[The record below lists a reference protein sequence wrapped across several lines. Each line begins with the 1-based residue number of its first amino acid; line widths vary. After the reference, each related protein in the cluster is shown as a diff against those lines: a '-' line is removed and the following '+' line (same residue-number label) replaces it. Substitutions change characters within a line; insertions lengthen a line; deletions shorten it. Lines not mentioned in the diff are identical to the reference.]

1 MSDPTRPITGTVSR
15 RTALRALGAGAGGVA
30 LLPWLSDEGLIAF
43 TGLQQRNGPP
53 TPRVVP
59 DGRFATLEAFV
70 DAIIPSDERSPG
82 AKEARVA
89 DYIDLLL
96 NEADDDVKMR
106 WLGGLEALDAEAT
119 VRFGSTFARLDPAS
133 TDILMAAISRN
144 EQAPATPLEMF
155 FTITKQA
162 TLHGYYTSEIGI
174 HRELQYKGNQML
186 QAFVGCTTQDGQDC
200 PHCKQKAER

>member
-1 MSDPTRPITGTVSR
+1 VSDPTIPLTGAVSR
-15 RTALRALGAGAGGVA
+15 RAALRALGAGAA
-30 LLPWLSDEGLIAF
+30 LLPWLSDQGLLAL

-53 TPRVVP
+53 APRVVP
-59 DGRFATLEAFV
+59 AARFGTLEAFV

-96 NEADDDVKMR
+96 SESDDDVKMR

-119 VRFGSTFARLDPAS
+119 VRFGSPFARLDPAS
-133 TDILMAAISRN
+133 ADILMASISRN
-144 EQAPATPLEMF
+144 ERAPTTPLEIF

-162 TLHGYYTSEIGI
+162 TIHGYYTSEIGI

-186 QAFVGCTTQDGQDC
+186 QSFVGCATEDGQDC
-200 PHCKQKAER
+200 PHCKQKAAR